1 MKLHGLPT
9 IPSSTFR
16 GDRDYTCHLLE
27 TFGTLLNSVVPNIYL
42 LPNAS
47 LNLLFLIYTLHTS
60 LKSLS
65 LALIFIPNEKL
76 YVQKF

>member
-1 MKLHGLPT
+1 MDCLQFHHQLLGEIVITL
-9 IPSSTFR
+9 
-16 GDRDYTCHLLE
+16 CHLLE

-60 LKSLS
+60 LKFLS
-65 LALIFIPNEKL
+65 LVLIFIPNEKL
-76 YVQKF
+76 YFQKF